1 MTLDKTINIKDY
13 LPFLRK
19 VLLFKNLTDKQIM
32 KVIDGMQIAEIQ
44 PEKIIT
50 KEGAREDTLFI
61 LIEGEVEITKQL
73 VIPVVAP
80 TEDRMQ
86 KSLVVL
92 TEKQYPFFGEMT
104 LFLDKPERSA
114 TVKARKKCTVAMFE
128 KIDLLNVF
136 DNDADI
142 GSKIY
147 KNIAAE
153 LVERLKKANKDI
165 LKLTTAF
172 TLALEG

>member
-1 MTLDKTINIKDY
+1 VILDKKTETKEY
-13 LPFLRK
+13 LSFFKK
-19 VLLFKNLTDKQIM
+19 VLFFKNLTDSQIG
-32 KVIDGMQIAEIQ
+32 KVIAGMQIAEVQ
-44 PEKIIT
+44 PGRIIT
-50 KEGAREDTLFI
+50 KEGSEEDTLFI
-61 LIEGEVEITKQL
+61 LVEGEVEITKQL
-73 VIPVVAP
+73 VIPIVVP
-80 TEDRMQ
+80 PEDRME

-92 TEKQYPFFGEMT
+92 TEKQYPFFGEMA
-104 LFLDKPERSA
+104 LFLDNPERSA
-114 TVKARKKCTVAMFE
+114 TVKARKKCTLATFE

-147 KNIAAE
+147 KNIATE

>member
-1 MTLDKTINIKDY
+1 LDKSIDTNEY
-13 LPFLRK
+13 LSFFKK
-19 VLLFKNLTDKQIM
+19 VLFFKNLSDSQIT
-32 KVIDGMQIAEIQ
+32 KVMDGMQIAEVQ
-44 PEKIIT
+44 AGKIIT

-61 LIEGEVEITKQL
+61 LVEGEVEILKQL
-73 VIPVVAP
+73 VIPIVAAP
-80 TEDRMQ
+80 DDRME

-92 TEKQYPFFGEMT
+92 TEKQFPFFGEMA

-114 TVKARKKCTVAMFE
+114 TVKARKRCKLAMFE
-128 KIDLLNVF
+128 KKDLLNIF

-147 KNIAAE
+147 KNISAE

>member
-1 MTLDKTINIKDY
+1 MDKKIDTKTY
-13 LPFLRK
+13 LPFFRK
-19 VLLFKNLTDKQIM
+19 VSLFRDLTDEQIT
-32 KVIDGMQIAEIQ
+32 KVITGMQIAEVQ
-44 PEKIIT
+44 PGNIIT
-50 KEGAREDTLFI
+50 KEGAEEDTLFV
-61 LIEGEVEITKQL
+61 LVEGEVEITKQL
-73 VIPVVAP
+73 VIPVISAP
-80 TEDRMQ
+80 EDRME

-92 TEKQYPFFGEMT
+92 TEKQFPFFGEMA
-104 LFLDKPERSA
+104 LFLENPERSA
-114 TVKARKKCTVAMFE
+114 TVKARKQCVLAMFE
-128 KIDLLNVF
+128 KKDLLNVF

-147 KNIAAE
+147 KNIASV

>member
-1 MTLDKTINIKDY
+1 MDKKIDTKEY
-13 LPFLRK
+13 LSFFKK
-19 VLLFKNLTDKQIM
+19 VLLFKNLSDSQIQ
-32 KVIDGMQIAEIQ
+32 KVIAGMQISEVQ
-44 PEKIIT
+44 PGKNIT
-50 KEGAREDTLFI
+50 KEGSGEDTLFI
-61 LIEGEVEITKQL
+61 LVEGEVEITKQL

-80 TEDRMQ
+80 PDDRME

-92 TEKQYPFFGEMT
+92 TEKQYPFFGEMA
-104 LFLDKPERSA
+104 LFTDKPERSA
-114 TVKARKKCTVAMFE
+114 TVKARLKCKLAVFDKK
-128 KIDLLNVF
+128 DLLNVF

>member
-1 MTLDKTINIKDY
+1 MNKPIDINEY
-13 LPFLRK
+13 LSFFKK
-19 VLLFKNLTDKQIM
+19 VLFFKNLSESQIK
-32 KVIDGMQIAEIQ
+32 KVIAGMQIAEV
-44 PEKIIT
+44 PAGKIIT

-61 LIEGEVEITKQL
+61 LVEGEVEILKQL

-80 TEDRMQ
+80 AEDRME

-92 TEKQYPFFGEMT
+92 SEKQYPFFGEMA

-114 TVKARKKCTVAMFE
+114 TVKARKKCTLATFE
-128 KIDLLNVF
+128 KKDLLNVL

-147 KNIAAE
+147 KNIAEE
-153 LVERLKKANKDI
+153 LIERLKKANKDI

>member
-1 MTLDKTINIKDY
+1 LDKKIDTNAY
-13 LPFLRK
+13 LPFLKK
-19 VLLFKNLTDKQIM
+19 VSLFKNLSDEQII
-32 KVIDGMQIAEIQ
+32 KIVNGMQIADVQ
-44 PEKIIT
+44 PGKIIT
-50 KEGAREDTLFI
+50 KEGAGEDTLFI
-61 LIEGEVEITKQL
+61 LVEGEVEITKQL

-80 TEDRMQ
+80 PEDRME

-92 TEKQYPFFGEMT
+92 TEKQYPFFGEMQ
-104 LFLDKPERSA
+104 LFSDKPERSA
-114 TVKARKKCTVAMFE
+114 TVKARQKCKLAVFE
-128 KIDLLNVF
+128 KKDLLNVF

-147 KNIAAE
+147 KNIACE

>member
-1 MTLDKTINIKDY
+1 MDKKTNAKEY
-13 LPFLRK
+13 LEFFKK
-19 VLLFKNLTDKQIM
+19 VSLFKNLTENQIL
-32 KVIDGMQIAEIQ
+32 KVVNGMHIAEFQ
-44 PEKIIT
+44 PGNIIT
-50 KEGAREDTLFI
+50 KEGASDDTLFI
-61 LIEGEVEITKQL
+61 LLEGEVEITKQL

-80 TEDRMQ
+80 PEDRLE

-92 TEKQYPFFGEMT
+92 TEKQYPFFGEMA
-104 LFLDKPERSA
+104 LFLDEPERSA
-114 TVKARKKCTVAMFE
+114 TIKARKKCILSVFE
-128 KIDLLNVF
+128 KKDLLNVF

-147 KNIAAE
+147 KNIACE

>member
-1 MTLDKTINIKDY
+1 MNKSIDTNEY
-13 LPFLRK
+13 LSFFKK
-19 VLLFKNLTDKQIM
+19 VLFFKHLSETQIK
-32 KVIDGMQIAEIQ
+32 KVMAGMQIAEVQ
-44 PEKIIT
+44 AGKIIT

-61 LIEGEVEITKQL
+61 LVEGEVEILKKL
-73 VIPVVAP
+73 VIPIVAAP
-80 TEDRMQ
+80 DDRME

-92 TEKQYPFFGEMT
+92 TEKQFPFFGEMA

-114 TVKARKKCTVAMFE
+114 TVKARKKCKLAMFE
-128 KIDLLNVF
+128 KKDLLNVF

>member
-1 MTLDKTINIKDY
+1 MDKKIDIKNY
-13 LPFLRK
+13 LPFFKK
-19 VLLFKNLTDKQIM
+19 VLLFNNLSDLQIE
-32 KVIDGMQIAEIQ
+32 KVVSGMRIAEFL
-44 PEKIIT
+44 PGKIIT
-50 KEGAREDTLFI
+50 KEGSREDTLFI
-61 LIEGEVEITKQL
+61 LVEGEVEITKQL
-73 VIPVVAP
+73 VIPVIAP
-80 TEDRMQ
+80 PDDKME

-92 TEKQYPFFGEMT
+92 TEKQYPFFGEMA

-114 TVKARKKCTVAMFE
+114 TVKARKKCTLAVFE
-128 KIDLLNVF
+128 KKDLLNVF
-136 DNDADI
+136 DNDVDI

-147 KNIAAE
+147 KNIATE

>member
-1 MTLDKTINIKDY
+1 M
-13 LPFLRK
+13 
-19 VLLFKNLTDKQIM
+19 
-32 KVIDGMQIAEIQ
+32 
-44 PEKIIT
+44 
-50 KEGAREDTLFI
+50 
-61 LIEGEVEITKQL
+61 
-73 VIPVVAP
+73 
-80 TEDRMQ
+80 
-86 KSLVVL
+86 VL
-92 TEKQYPFFGEMT
+92 TEKHYPFFREMA

-114 TVKARKKCTVAMFE
+114 TVKARKKCTLAMFE
-128 KIDLLNVF
+128 KKDLLNVF

-147 KNIAAE
+147 KNIATE

>member
-1 MTLDKTINIKDY
+1 
-13 LPFLRK
+13 
-19 VLLFKNLTDKQIM
+19 
-32 KVIDGMQIAEIQ
+32 MQIVTV
-44 PEKIIT
+44 EKVHIIT
-50 KEGAREDTLFI
+50 TEGAQEDTIFI
-61 LIEGEVEITKQL
+61 LIEGEVEISKQL
-73 VIPVVAP
+73 VIPILASP
-80 TEDRMQ
+80 EDRME

-92 TEKQYPFFGEMT
+92 TEKHYPFFGEMA

-114 TVKARKKCTVAMFE
+114 TVKARKKCTLAMFE
-128 KIDLLNVF
+128 KKDLLNVF

-147 KNIAAE
+147 KNIATE

>member
-1 MTLDKTINIKDY
+1 VILDKKNDTKEY
-13 LPFLRK
+13 LSFFKK
-19 VLLFKNLTDKQIM
+19 VLFFKNLTESQIQ
-32 KVIDGMQIAEIQ
+32 KVIAGMQIAEVQ
-44 PEKIIT
+44 AGKIIT
-50 KEGAREDTLFI
+50 KEGSEEDTLFI
-61 LIEGEVEITKQL
+61 LVEGEVEITKQL
-73 VIPVVAP
+73 VIPIVAP
-80 TEDRMQ
+80 SEDRME

-92 TEKQYPFFGEMT
+92 SEKHYPFFGEMA

-114 TVKARKKCTVAMFE
+114 TVKARKKCTLATFE
-128 KIDLLNVF
+128 KKDLLNVF

-147 KNIAAE
+147 KNIATE

>member
-1 MTLDKTINIKDY
+1 
-13 LPFLRK
+13 
-19 VLLFKNLTDKQIM
+19 
-32 KVIDGMQIAEIQ
+32 MQIAEVL
-44 PEKIIT
+44 PDKIIT

-61 LIEGEVEITKQL
+61 LLEGEVEISKQL
-73 VIPVVAP
+73 VIPIVALP
-80 TEDRMQ
+80 DDKMQ

-92 TEKQYPFFGEMT
+92 TEKQYPFFGEMA

-114 TVKARKKCTVAMFE
+114 TVKARKKCTLAMFE
-128 KIDLLNVF
+128 KKELLNVF

-142 GSKIY
+142 GRKIY
-147 KNIAAE
+147 KNIATE

-172 TLALEG
+172 TFALEG

>member
-1 MTLDKTINIKDY
+1 MDKNYNPKEY
-13 LPFLRK
+13 LSFFKK
-19 VLLFKNLTDKQIM
+19 VMLFKNLSDSQIL
-32 KVIDGMQIAEIQ
+32 KVVAGMQIAEVQ
-44 PEKIIT
+44 PGKIIT
-50 KEGAREDTLFI
+50 KEGSGEETLFI
-61 LIEGEVEITKQL
+61 LLEGEVEITKQL
-73 VIPVVAP
+73 VLPVIAP
-80 TEDRMQ
+80 PQDRME

-92 TEKQYPFFGEMT
+92 TEKQFPFFGEMA
-104 LFLDKPERSA
+104 LFVDKPERSA
-114 TVKARKKCTVAMFE
+114 TVKARKKCTLATFD
-128 KIDLLNVF
+128 KKDLLNVF

-147 KNIAAE
+147 KNIATE

>member
-1 MTLDKTINIKDY
+1 
-13 LPFLRK
+13 
-19 VLLFKNLTDKQIM
+19 
-32 KVIDGMQIAEIQ
+32 MQIVTV
-44 PEKIIT
+44 EKGHIIT
-50 KEGAREDTLFI
+50 TEGAQEDTIFI
-61 LIEGEVEITKQL
+61 LIEGEVEISKQL
-73 VIPVVAP
+73 VIPILASP
-80 TEDRMQ
+80 EDRME

-92 TEKQYPFFGEMT
+92 TEKHYPFFGEMA

-114 TVKARKKCTVAMFE
+114 TVKARKKCTLAMFE
-128 KIDLLNVF
+128 KKDLLNVF

-147 KNIAAE
+147 KNIATE

>member
-1 MTLDKTINIKDY
+1 MDKKIDATEYLDFFK
-13 LPFLRK
+13 K
-19 VLLFKNLTDKQIM
+19 VLLFKNLTESQILKVVNGM
-32 KVIDGMQIAEIQ
+32 KIAEIQ
-44 PEKIIT
+44 PGEIIT
-50 KEGAREDTLFI
+50 KEGSGEDTLFI
-61 LIEGEVEITKQL
+61 LLEGEVEITKQL

-80 TEDRMQ
+80 PEDRME

-92 TEKQYPFFGEMT
+92 SEKQYPFFGEMA

-114 TVKARKKCTVAMFE
+114 TVKARKKCSLATF
-128 KIDLLNVF
+128 KKKDLLNVF

-147 KNIAAE
+147 KNIATE